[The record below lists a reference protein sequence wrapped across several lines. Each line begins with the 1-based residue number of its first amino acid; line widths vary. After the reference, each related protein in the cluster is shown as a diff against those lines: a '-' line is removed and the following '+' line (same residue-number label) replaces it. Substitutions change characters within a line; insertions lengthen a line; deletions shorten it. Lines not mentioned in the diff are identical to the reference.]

1 MNNVSSAVARL
12 RHPAVGLV
20 ALVVFAL
27 IVRLA
32 IAVYNQDFVPSVPI
46 TIDAAR
52 AGLLMDPGAA
62 VKMRGVVVGRVDKI
76 EVHGDGVALKVNMDP
91 ELIGQVPANVAVS
104 IVPPTVFGPKYIDL
118 AEPAGP
124 LASSIGPGA
133 VLGHGDVTV
142 EINNTFAAVVAA
154 IQAIHPARLN
164 ITLNALANALQGN
177 GAKAGQFIRQLN
189 AYTQSL
195 NPSLPALH
203 EDIAKTPPVA
213 NQYAALTPDLVTTA
227 SNTGAISDTLVDQ
240 KAQLS
245 ALLLSLTRFGNRIS
259 PFLDDIEHPLV
270 TTLDVLRPTT
280 RMLSEYSPELPCV
293 FRGLVRN
300 DELWSRVMMGQGHG
314 GRRNLGAIATAG
326 RGLGPY
332 KYPEDLPKIGA
343 DDGPNC
349 YGLPEVSK
357 IPPFV
362 NFDTGATVYPSYKE
376 GAVPGQV
383 PLGVLLF
390 GQQLPTGGGR

>member
-1 MNNVSSAVARL
+1 MDNVESTAARL
-12 RHPAVGLV
+12 RYPAVGLV
-20 ALVVFAL
+20 ALVVFVL

-32 IAVYNQDFVPSVPI
+32 AAVYSQDFVPSVPI
-46 TIDAAR
+46 TIDTAR

-76 EVHGDGVALKVNMDP
+76 EVNGDGVALKVNMDP
-91 ELIGQVPANVAVS
+91 DLIGQVPANVAVS

-118 AEPAGP
+118 TEPAGQ
-124 LASSIGPGA
+124 LAASIGPGA

-142 EINNTFAAVVAA
+142 EANNAFAAVVSA

-164 ITLNALANALQGN
+164 IMLNSMANALQGN
-177 GAKAGQFIRQLN
+177 GTKAGKFIRQLN

-195 NPSLPALH
+195 NPSLPALR
-203 EDIAKTPPVA
+203 EDIAQTPPVA

-227 SNTGAISDTLVDQ
+227 TNTGAISDTLVDQ

-245 ALLLSLTRFGNRIS
+245 ASLLSLTRFGNRMS
-259 PFLDDIEHPLV
+259 PFLDEIEHPLV

-300 DELWSRVMMGQGHG
+300 DQLWSRAMMGLGHG
-314 GRRNLGAIATAG
+314 GRRNVGSLATVG

-332 KYPEDLPKIGA
+332 KYPQDLPKIGA
-343 DDGPNC
+343 NDGPNC
-349 YGLPEVSK
+349 YGLPEVGK

-362 NFDTGATVYPSYKE
+362 NFDTGATVYPSHKE
-376 GAVPGQV
+376 GIAPGQV

-390 GQQLPTGGGR
+390 GHQLPPGGNR

>member
-1 MNNVSSAVARL
+1 MDNVGSTVARL
-12 RHPAVGLV
+12 RYPAIGLV
-20 ALVVFAL
+20 AVVVSVL

-76 EVHGDGVALKVNMDP
+76 EVGGDGVALKVNMDP
-91 ELIGQVPANVAVS
+91 KLISQVPANVAVS
-104 IVPPTVFGPKYIDL
+104 IVPPTIFGPKYIDL
-118 AEPAGP
+118 TEPVGP
-124 LASSIGPGA
+124 LAASIGPGA

-142 EINNTFAAVVAA
+142 EANNAFAAVVTA

-164 ITLNALANALQGN
+164 IMLNSVANALQGN
-177 GAKAGQFIRQLN
+177 GAEAGQLIRELN
-189 AYTQSL
+189 TYTQSL

-203 EDIAKTPPVA
+203 EVIADTPPVA

-227 SNTGAISDTLVDQ
+227 TSTGAISDTLVDQ
-240 KAQLS
+240 EARLA
-245 ALLLSLTRFGNRIS
+245 ALLRSLTHFSNRMS
-259 PFLDDIEHPLV
+259 PFLDEIEDPLV

-280 RMLSEYSPELPCV
+280 RLLSEYSPELPCV

-300 DELWSRVMMGQGHG
+300 DELWSKTIMGSGHG
-314 GRRNLGAIATAG
+314 GRRNVGSLATVG

-332 KYPEDLPKIGA
+332 KYPQDLPKIGA
-343 DDGPNC
+343 NNGPGC
-349 YGLPEVSK
+349 YGLPDVSK
-357 IPPFV
+357 IPPHV
-362 NFDTGATVYPSYKE
+362 NFDTGATVYPTDKE

-390 GQQLPTGGGR
+390 GKQIPAGGGR